1 MIITS
6 AHLRS
11 IPYFSDKPGFCAP
24 GASAWFR
31 RHKLDWRAFM
41 KDGLPEETLL
51 ATGDAFAIAIVKH
64 AHGERR
70 HGQQ

>member
-1 MIITS
+1 VIITS

-11 IPYFSDKPGFCAP
+11 IPYFSARRGFCVT
-24 GASAWFR
+24 GARAWFA
-31 RHKLDWRAFM
+31 RHKLDWRTFM
-41 KDGLPEETLL
+41 RDGLPEETLL

-70 HGQQ
+70 HGQ